1 MAITY
6 RKGYTTMNTNDSSY
20 TQAQKIREQYTPK
33 QPDRLDALKALNRK
47 AVAPARIFAWSFGT
61 VSALLL
67 GSGMSLIMTDI
78 SQSLGI
84 SQPMIPGL
92 ALGISGLVLALANYP
107 VYQRILASRRSKY
120 AQQILSL
127 TQHILQE

>member
-6 RKGYTTMNTNDSSY
+6 RKGYTTMNTTNNTY

-33 QPDRLDALKALNRK
+33 QPDQLDALKALNRK
-47 AVAPARIFAWSFGT
+47 VTAPARIFAWSFGT

-78 SQSLGI
+78 SLSLGI

-92 ALGISGLVLALANYP
+92 ALGISGLILALANYP
-107 VYQRILASRRSKY
+107 VYQRILSGRRSKY
-120 AQQILSL
+120 AQQILAL
-127 TQHILQE
+127 TDRILPE